1 MFRLVKKNPKGLH
14 VRRAHI
20 RFLSTSQNPRRRGKI
35 TATFP
40 TTEISQAI
48 LSYIL
53 VYVNAVSITHHFT
66 LREHCTDTDPIIPS
80 FEVLVIL
87 RAVPLTP
94 LKADCVR
101 YTTRDNTPLELHH

>member
-1 MFRLVKKNPKGLH
+1 
-14 VRRAHI
+14 
-20 RFLSTSQNPRRRGKI
+20 
-35 TATFP
+35 
-40 TTEISQAI
+40 
-48 LSYIL
+48 
-53 VYVNAVSITHHFT
+53 VNTVLTITHHFT